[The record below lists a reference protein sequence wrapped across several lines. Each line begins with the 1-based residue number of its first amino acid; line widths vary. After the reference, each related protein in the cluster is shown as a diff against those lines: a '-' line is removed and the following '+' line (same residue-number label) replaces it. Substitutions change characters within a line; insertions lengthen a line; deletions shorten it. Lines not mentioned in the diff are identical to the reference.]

1 MYLILYD
8 ITETPIRTKVA
19 KMLEI
24 EGYERI
30 QFSVFIA
37 PFNPKKNKLWLKLKL
52 LLAATPTNKIFC
64 LKITKENFY
73 KIKTIGNFDFDLEYM
88 AGDKS
93 SLII

>member
-8 ITETPIRTKVA
+8 ITETPIRSKVVRL
-19 KMLEI
+19 LEK

-30 QFSVFIA
+30 QYSVFIA
-37 PFNPKKNKLWLKLKL
+37 PFNPSKNKLWKKLQL
-52 LLAATPTNKIFC
+52 LLKETPINKIFC
-64 LKITKENFY
+64 LEIPKENFY

-88 AGDKS
+88 TGDKS